1 MKPNEPVSPTSKQNA
16 PENTDLVTVS
26 PDRAA
31 VAASVIEI
39 RELHLQ
45 IHEAARSSLGS
56 AIRIG
61 ELLTEQKA
69 KLKHGEWQAWVESHL
84 LFSVRTARNYLRI
97 FDNREKLKTETVSVL
112 TEAYKFLSQPK
123 EATDRPSDFDTT
135 QPPEGF
141 IPGPGLALV
150 GEGGGWIVA
159 IVPSAEHQ
167 GFYYVT
173 VLSPSGT
180 GDDGGW
186 MDFNKRPIRSDGIDL
201 LSLRCVPTA
210 ELRWSER
217 AAEPWSYNKLAY
229 STAAEA
235 LADRWAS

>member
-1 MKPNEPVSPTSKQNA
+1 MKPNEPVSPTTKQSA
-16 PENTDLVTVS
+16 PEKTDLVTVS

-84 LFSVRTARNYLRI
+84 LFSARTARNYIRI

-112 TEAYKFLSQPK
+112 TEAYKLLAEPK
-123 EATDRPSDFDTT
+123 EATSRPN
-135 QPPEGF
+135 F

-173 VLSPSGT
+173 VLSPAGT
-180 GDDGGW
+180 DDDGGW